1 MILMEA
7 LANSNS
13 FIEYIEKLCRT
24 KNIEYID
31 AVVLW
36 CEKNNLEV
44 ETAAYWIRKDPT
56 MKSKIQAEAEVLN
69 ILKRTARLPI

>member
-1 MILMEA
+1 MKNFFVEE
-7 LANSNS
+7 
-13 FIEYIEKLCRT
+13 IETLCRE

-44 ETAAYWIRKDPT
+44 ETAAFWIKKDST
-56 MKSKIQAEAEVLN
+56 MKSKIQAEAETLN
-69 ILKRTARLPI
+69 ILKRGAKLPI

>member
-1 MILMEA
+1 MKNFFVEE
-7 LANSNS
+7 
-13 FIEYIEKLCRT
+13 IEILCRE

-44 ETAAYWIRKDPT
+44 ETAAFWIKKDPT
-56 MKSKIQAEAEVLN
+56 MKSKIQAEAETLN
-69 ILKRTARLPI
+69 ILKRGAKLPV